1 MYGSPETTHPV
12 ICRIFKKGNG
22 LLSQHTGTRSCPAV
36 RHCRF
41 VRTHYARA
49 ACADPIRA
57 SLGRRVSVIKKITIL
72 GFPCPLLCLRS
83 FHLMKIKPYQP
94 LLALLFV
101 SGLLQAQTTI
111 PAGGPGNPATLTAPL
126 TVEGDTTIEG
136 TLTVKLPDAPPV
148 SVGTPPV
155 ASLPI
160 GNDKNTGFTDPATM
174 GTSPDPDLSG
184 NAIDT

>member
-1 MYGSPETTHPV
+1 
-12 ICRIFKKGNG
+12 
-22 LLSQHTGTRSCPAV
+22 
-36 RHCRF
+36 
-41 VRTHYARA
+41 
-49 ACADPIRA
+49 
-57 SLGRRVSVIKKITIL
+57 
-72 GFPCPLLCLRS
+72 
-83 FHLMKIKPYQP
+83 MKIKPYQP

-184 NAIDT
+184 NAIYTYSTNGSGEQSQVIQSNGGAEITTSGNATLSETATQTDTASYTIETREIKISNPAGYTDVAGTYGAANTFYANGETLP